1 MKYDAIKKFVS
12 AVLSAVIVTSTVP
25 ISTNASSINTSSRII
40 GDLDGDFR
48 ITSADALLILEN
60 PCFTWFPWLFAVGF
74 SVVPAFC
81 FSCRFRFVFAYF
93 RRFLCCR
100 GYFIGFDILSA

>member
-48 ITSADALLILEN
+48 ITSADALLILRASVNLEN
-60 PCFTWFPWLFAVGF
+60 LDKVGF
-74 SVVPAFC
+74 KLADVDDDGTVTSADALDVLRYSVSLP
-81 FSCRFRFVFAYF
+81 
-93 RRFLCCR
+93 
-100 GYFIGFDILSA
+100 IGSNVGKN